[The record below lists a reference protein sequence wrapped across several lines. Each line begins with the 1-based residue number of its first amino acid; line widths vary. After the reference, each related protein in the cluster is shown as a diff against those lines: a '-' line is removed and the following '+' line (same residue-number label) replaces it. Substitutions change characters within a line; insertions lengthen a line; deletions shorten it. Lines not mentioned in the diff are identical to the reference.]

1 MEVINLIN
9 LYECDIFYLDN
20 LVKNIV
26 YIEDN
31 YKLSTDDSERLV
43 RIQYI
48 DDNHKLKEIVGK
60 LQDFS
65 FVIKG

>member
-1 MEVINLIN
+1 MIN

>member
-1 MEVINLIN
+1 MIN

-31 YKLSTDDSERLV
+31 YKLSPDDSERLV